1 MGIKVPRPSPYA
13 ITCELHPR
21 TPIYI
26 IPLDSESVL
35 ELWLLDWSGLA
46 RLLYVRNQL
55 CQVRIQA
62 PLSIANSMH
71 HDTRNSTDRGVR
83 LELWGSSCNMS
94 VSRILHT
101 LRGSLLVLSYL
112 CS

>member
-1 MGIKVPRPSPYA
+1 MGIKVPKPSPYA

-26 IPLDSESVL
+26 IPSESVL
-35 ELWLLDWSGLA
+35 ELWPLDWSGLA
-46 RLLYVRNQL
+46 WLLYVRNQL

-83 LELWGSSCNMS
+83 PEL
-94 VSRILHT
+94 
-101 LRGSLLVLSYL
+101 
-112 CS
+112 